1 MTGEKKRSP
10 GGLRWKRGKAEPS
23 DDRPEAVSLVERD
36 HAVLEG
42 EEGPVATNA
51 DILAGVQ
58 AGAALTDEDVAGEDG
73 LPAEALDA
81 ATLGMAFA
89 TVAGCSLTFLVSHDE
104 ILLI

>member
-1 MTGEKKRSP
+1 
-10 GGLRWKRGKAEPS
+10 
-23 DDRPEAVSLVERD
+23 VSLVERD
-36 HAVLEG
+36 YAVLEG
-42 EEGPVATNA
+42 EEGPIATDA